1 MESRSG
7 ERFGEYSIP
16 GFDNFPRLVRF
27 VGEGERERERQ
38 REREREKR
46 GSKRGKSHGCWR
58 RINRRADVNRTL
70 DSVFAD
76 RANATVA
83 GGEISLARSLSL
95 SLSLWSKK
103 ERKKGKKTK
112 KGKKNST
119 VPSSGSHSSVLKR
132 DSMSISGHTSHT
144 WSMMAIRA
152 DGCSQLFHARIER
165 GTLFRLK
172 DNALFPPLPRR
183 EQCTHVKIE

>member
-95 SLSLWSKK
+95 SLSLSLIEK
-103 ERKKGKKTK
+103 RKKKRKKDEKRKKKFDGSIERQSFVCVK
-112 KGKKNST
+112 KGFD
-119 VPSSGSHSSVLKR
+119 VDIGAY
-132 DSMSISGHTSHT
+132 I
-144 WSMMAIRA
+144 
-152 DGCSQLFHARIER
+152 
-165 GTLFRLK
+165 
-172 DNALFPPLPRR
+172 
-183 EQCTHVKIE
+183 THVIDDGDSSRWLQPVVSCAD